1 VQENKKLKEINN
13 ELVIRN
19 NSLLNQLDPK
29 KKYNDEIFENEK
41 MNLLVI
47 CIPLRIIKNSLYLE

>member
-1 VQENKKLKEINN
+1 MQENKKLKEINN

-19 NSLLNQLDPK
+19 NSLLNQIDPK

>member
-1 VQENKKLKEINN
+1 MQENKKLKEINN